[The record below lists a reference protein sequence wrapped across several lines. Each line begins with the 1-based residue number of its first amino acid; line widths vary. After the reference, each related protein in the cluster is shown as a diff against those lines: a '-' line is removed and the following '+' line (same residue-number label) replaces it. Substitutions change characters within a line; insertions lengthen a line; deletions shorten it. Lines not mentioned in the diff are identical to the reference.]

1 MFIILIVISLATI
14 TSAIVV
20 NSTQYAFVQQFVSQS
35 RFNASAFNA
44 SDCPMQI
51 VPESVQIACDSRGRI
66 TQLHF
71 YNLSIVAVMNASF
84 SLLSDLTYLNLS
96 RNHLVGSIQPLTALT
111 NLQTLDISHNVF
123 VQREDAIG
131 LIERLPALVSCCLQL
146 PYPGDTNCFL
156 GEIWPNATLC
166 SNPTQN
172 PLYLCDTPI
181 PRTTTTIVTT
191 TTTITTISITPTTS
205 SIVKNTT
212 LLGTSVSPS
221 NATTAIIS
229 TTAQLAD
236 TSTVAT
242 STVLSSLFTTQAK
255 TATSTSTI
263 ESTAKT
269 TPRTNNTGSPTATKS
284 LQIQNHLDTVL
295 MLTSISLGV
304 AFVLVVAY
312 VVGSKL
318 KKRNAKRGGANR
330 PNDRELVSDA
340 DTEESVEMD
349 EIEARSLPEPA
360 SNYDKLPPPAFN
372 QNHRDDEE
380 KSYDAVHMVNSSNY
394 DRVGIARRVPVYDR
408 VDSEKTVYDKA
419 ESPLVV

>member
-1 MFIILIVISLATI
+1 
-14 TSAIVV
+14 
-20 NSTQYAFVQQFVSQS
+20 
-35 RFNASAFNA
+35 
-44 SDCPMQI
+44 
-51 VPESVQIACDSRGRI
+51 
-66 TQLHF
+66 
-71 YNLSIVAVMNASF
+71 
-84 SLLSDLTYLNLS
+84 
-96 RNHLVGSIQPLTALT
+96 
-111 NLQTLDISHNVF
+111 
-123 VQREDAIG
+123 
-131 LIERLPALVSCCLQL
+131 
-146 PYPGDTNCFL
+146 
-156 GEIWPNATLC
+156 
-166 SNPTQN
+166 
-172 PLYLCDTPI
+172 
-181 PRTTTTIVTT
+181 
-191 TTTITTISITPTTS
+191 
-205 SIVKNTT
+205 
-212 LLGTSVSPS
+212 
-221 NATTAIIS
+221 
-229 TTAQLAD
+229 
-236 TSTVAT
+236 
-242 STVLSSLFTTQAK
+242 
-255 TATSTSTI
+255 
-263 ESTAKT
+263 
-269 TPRTNNTGSPTATKS
+269 
-284 LQIQNHLDTVL
+284 